1 MATTTISVPDIHC
14 DHCKASIESAVGQ
27 LAGVEAAQ
35 VSVPDRDVTVDYDEG
50 TVSLDQIKAAIVEQG
65 YDLAE

>member
-14 DHCKASIESAVGQ
+14 DNCKASIEGAVGQ
-27 LAGVEAAQ
+27 LAGVEEAQ
-35 VSVPDRDVTVDYDEG
+35 VSVPDREVSVEYDEG